1 MKEFLYFSATWCGP
15 CLQLSPIMNELQR
28 DGYIVRKVDVDSQ
41 PNLAPQYNV
50 KTIPTVILLNN
61 GQEVARQVGNSPK
74 STYIN
79 MWNNS

>member
-15 CLQLSPIMNELQR
+15 CLQLSPIMSELQR
-28 DGYIVRKVDVDSQ
+28 EGYKVRKIDVDSD
-41 PNLAPQYNV
+41 PNLPSQYNV

-74 STYIN
+74 SRYIN